1 MRTLIK
7 FLRDSIAKCT
17 DPKIIEHNQKQIK
30 AIEGLLEE
38 VRQAI
43 QNREFKGDASRLIES
58 LFLLSS
64 ESLKDV
70 QTSAMLSDK
79 ERVFGNELEGNIIRQ
94 NNNKRRKIT
103 TD

>member
-1 MRTLIK
+1 M
-7 FLRDSIAKCT
+7 
-17 DPKIIEHNQKQIK
+17 
-30 AIEGLLEE
+30 EE
-38 VRQAI
+38 VKLAI
-43 QNREFKGDASRLIES
+43 SNREFKGDASRLIES

-79 ERVFGNELEGNIIRQ
+79 ERIFGNELEGNIIRM

-103 TD
+103 TDHEMDDFIKEGKLLLI